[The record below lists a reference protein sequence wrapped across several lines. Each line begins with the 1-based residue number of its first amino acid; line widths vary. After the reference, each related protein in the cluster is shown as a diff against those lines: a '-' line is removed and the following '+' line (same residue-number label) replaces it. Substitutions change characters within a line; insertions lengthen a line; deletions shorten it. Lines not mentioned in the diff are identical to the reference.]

1 MNTIYALLAHSWSGL
16 LIAAL
21 VAGLGWL
28 IARTARWRGYPRV
41 RFVGYAI
48 YALAL
53 LLAVGSIAAIVRI
66 SRAEGRYAPRGKLI
80 DVGGYRM
87 HILAEGD
94 AQGGPALVWL
104 PGGHAS
110 GLFIY
115 PLHKALRNET
125 RSILFDRPGT
135 GWSDTGPFPR
145 RTAREAEELRTL
157 LDNAGERGPF
167 ILIGHSYGGLLAAN
181 FARRYKEKTVAVL
194 LLDAT
199 PPDVFTYL
207 PGGGGP
213 ALPAGIVRRSRR
225 AALTKMFSVPFG
237 LLSGADA
244 ENEETRRLA
253 RLYGERL
260 AEVGEE
266 MRAIDAGPAADW
278 VSASLFEEWGDPHSV
293 AELLV
298 YDGELG
304 DLPLF
309 VVVPEGKE
317 DPKVLPQLG
326 VGGDDGERV
335 LHFLERARLRYLSA
349 SSKSELIHTPAG
361 TTHHYP
367 YETPDF
373 VVDTVR
379 RVLAGS
385 RVAAS
390 TARTSSTR

>member
-16 LIAAL
+16 LIAGL
-21 VAGLGWL
+21 VGALGWL
-28 IARTARWRGYPRV
+28 IARATRWRRYPRLRSA
-41 RFVGYAI
+41 RFIGYAV

-53 LLAVGSIAAIVRI
+53 LLAIGSVVAIVRI
-66 SRAEGRYAPRGKLI
+66 NRTEGLYPPRGKLV

-94 AQGGPALVWL
+94 ARGGPTLVWIG
-104 PGGHAS
+104 GGHAS

-115 PLHKALRNET
+115 PLHKALRSET
-125 RSILFDRPGT
+125 RSVIFDRPGT

-145 RTAREAEELRTL
+145 RTSREAEELRTL

-181 FARRYKEKTVAVL
+181 FARRYKEKTAAVM

-213 ALPAGIVRRSRR
+213 ALPVGIVRRSQR
-225 AALTKMFSVPFG
+225 AALTKMFSIPFG
-237 LLSGADA
+237 LLTGAGRADSGDEESRRVARVYA
-244 ENEETRRLA
+244 EGLF
-253 RLYGERL
+253 
-260 AEVGEE
+260 EVGEE

-278 VSASLFEEWGDPHSV
+278 VSASLFEEWSDPRSV
-293 AELLV
+293 ADLLV
-298 YDGELG
+298 YDGELS
-304 DLPLF
+304 DLPVF

-317 DPKVLPQLG
+317 KADVLPSLG
-326 VGGDDGERV
+326 VSGKEGERA
-335 LHFLERARLRYLSA
+335 LHFLERARLRYLRA
-349 SSKSELIHTPAG
+349 SSKAELIHTPAG

-373 VVDTVR
+373 TVDVVR

-385 RVAAS
+385 RAA
-390 TARTSSTR
+390 ATSP